1 MVRTSPACGVTP
13 HVAERLEHRGG
24 AGVDP
29 DDRDAAAVRRPRRD
43 HPSQP
48 ALAVRAEQV
57 PVEVVVRG
65 QVVARAVEEPDGGVG
80 RLHRQRLS
88 VGEVGVD
95 GRAGER
101 HTPAPR
107 RVRERDGSGVG
118 PGMAGDGEG
127 RTEAEAGAGGVERPR
142 HDGDPGHVQP
152 FRQAAVDVLH
162 RVVLVRDQLLHR
174 VEVAA
179 CPRGEE
185 GPPVPAALWPAAAA
199 GEPEAATTEVR
210 SAWLGRAPA
219 EHARGRPRGGRE
231 EHRGGSR
238 DHGDRRPVPHP
249 APRLSADHV
258 GVPAPAAVDRHRLP
272 AGSGGAA
279 GHPRGQPEPAEVG
292 GEGCAAPACGRAN
305 AASTFAVI
313 RCDGARRGPAIR
325 DRRALAG
332 ERAGP
337 AHRAGREDARA
348 GAVGPV
354 DAGVRGLGPRPAGVP
369 VVGDDLERPRGVTA
383 RVGTVGLR
391 EDEGAEVLAG
401 TRVSP
406 A

>member
-1 MVRTSPACGVTP
+1 MWRHPP
-13 HVAERLEHRGG
+13 RRQRLEHRGG

-29 DDRDAAAVRRPRRD
+29 DDRDATAVRRPRRD

-80 RLHRQRLS
+80 RLQRQRLS

-185 GPPVPAALWPAAAA
+185 GPARAGGALARGCRPRTR
-199 GEPEAATTEVR
+199 GRHDRGR

-238 DHGDRRPVPHP
+238 DHGDRRPVPHRPPGCPPITSVSPPRRRCTGTGYRPMRGGLRPRRWSPSP
-249 APRLSADHV
+249 ATRSGRGSA
-258 GVPAPAAVDRHRLP
+258 A
-272 AGSGGAA
+272 
-279 GHPRGQPEPAEVG
+279 
-292 GEGCAAPACGRAN
+292 
-305 AASTFAVI
+305 T
-313 RCDGARRGPAIR
+313 GAR
-325 DRRALAG
+325 
-332 ERAGP
+332 
-337 AHRAGREDARA
+337 GRHA
-348 GAVGPV
+348 
-354 DAGVRGLGPRPAGVP
+354 
-369 VVGDDLERPRGVTA
+369 RPR
-383 RVGTVGLR
+383 
-391 EDEGAEVLAG
+391 
-401 TRVSP
+401 TR
-406 A
+406 